1 MLKTFEQFIFEKSN
15 EDYLK
20 KVNFILA
27 GEKIEGLTGKNNKRI
42 YGEINDV
49 CLNKLFNTFYAKG
62 DYGKDLNVN
71 PKLPL
76 IYYGGNSKE
85 GLNFLE
91 KYKIG
96 DRSIRS
102 C

>member
-42 YGEINDV
+42 
-49 CLNKLFNTFYAKG
+49 
-62 DYGKDLNVN
+62 
-71 PKLPL
+71 
-76 IYYGGNSKE
+76 
-85 GLNFLE
+85 
-91 KYKIG
+91 
-96 DRSIRS
+96 
-102 C
+102 